1 MTTATRTALEALVET
16 CRKALTDLLS
26 RVIGAQ
32 CEVQVTPDG
41 GASMGTPSICLLIG
55 AEGILSGQAALV
67 MDQRNAGL
75 LAAKIPGASATK
87 AQAVQDLLR
96 QTVVLAFGEFQKQF
110 GATRAQLTVGTAPAF
125 QPNMALTFLAGD
137 GASEQLRI
145 QLLLSSE
152 IVNSTPQP
160 IEGASSMAA
169 TGVQPARTAAPD
181 VAQPGNLHLVMGVEV
196 EVTLRFGQRKLPL
209 RQLVELNAGSVVELD
224 KRVHEP
230 VELLLRDKVFA
241 RGEVVIVEGHYGLRV
256 TEVCAA
262 AGSL

>member
-1 MTTATRTALEALVET
+1 
-16 CRKALTDLLS
+16 
-26 RVIGAQ
+26 
-32 CEVQVTPDG
+32 VTPETG
-41 GASMGTPSICLLIG
+41 PIPGNTPICLLIG
-55 AEGILSGQAALV
+55 AEGMINGQAALV
-67 MDQRNAGL
+67 MDQRNAGT
-75 LAAKIPGASATK
+75 LAGKIPGASAAK
-87 AQAVQDLLR
+87 AQTLQELLR

-110 GATRAQLTVGTAPAF
+110 GATRAQLTTGTSPNF

-137 GASEQLRI
+137 GAAEPLRI
-145 QLLLSSE
+145 YLLLSSQ
-152 IVNSTPQP
+152 IVNSTPQTLP
-160 IEGASSMAA
+160 SQPSASPTMEGAPTMAA
-169 TGVQPARTAAPD
+169 TGIEPGRAAM
-181 VAQPGNLHLVMGVEV
+181 QPGNLHLVMGVEV

-262 AGSL
+262 AEAL